1 MNDRRVRL
9 RPKDAAATYVYGDL
23 NQSQP
28 SILTILRSTN
38 GMVWNYTPTI
48 RETRQ
53 VNYESQQPVHTNS
66 GYNNYRNTN
75 NTTLSVQGEF
85 FAGTGAEAMY
95 LLACITF
102 LRSVTLM
109 DFGRQAEKYHN
120 PDFGVLGAPPPILLF
135 SAYGRYMYND
145 IPVVVKSVSFDFA
158 EDVDMIMVPLETQG
172 STSVSAGSA
181 AKGALSSVIKGKA
194 NFQTIQQT
202 AMNSVKSKIA
212 SVNSL
217 NVNVFNSKTSDIN
230 AFYNNIRVNGI
241 QNKENMVYVPQKMT
255 ISVQLEQQ
263 PTPDFMSKKFNL
275 NAYKR
280 GDLLRRGG
288 FI

>member
-28 SILTILRSTN
+28 SILSILRTTN

-66 GYNNYRNTN
+66 GYNNYRNTS
-75 NTTLSVQGEF
+75 NTTLSVSGEF
-85 FAGTGAEAMY
+85 YAGTGAEAMY

-109 DFGRQAEKYHN
+109 DFGRQTAQYHN

-158 EDVDMIMVPLETQG
+158 DDVDMVLVPLTAQG
-172 STSVSAGSA
+172 ANTTANSTANGISSAVKQAS
-181 AKGALSSVIKGKA
+181 
-194 NFQTIQQT
+194 NYQTVNQT
-202 AMNSVKSKIA
+202 AVNSVQSKIA
-212 SVNSL
+212 ASNTL
-217 NVNVFNSKTSDIN
+217 NINVFNSKTADIN

-241 QNKENMVYVPQKMT
+241 QNKENMVYVPQKMSIT
-255 ISVQLEQQ
+255 LQLEQQ
-263 PTPDFMSKKFNL
+263 PTPDYMSKQFNL
-275 NAYKR
+275 NSYKR
-280 GDLLRRGG
+280 GDLLRKGG

>member
-28 SILTILRSTN
+28 SILSILRTTN

-66 GYNNYRNTN
+66 GYNNYRNTS
-75 NTTLSVQGEF
+75 NTTLSVSGEF
-85 FAGTGAEAMY
+85 YAGTGAEAMY

-109 DFGRQAEKYHN
+109 DFGRQTAQYHN

-158 EDVDMIMVPLETQG
+158 DDVDMILVPLTAQG
-172 STSVSAGSA
+172 ANTTANSTANGISTAIKQSSNYQTINQTSVS
-181 AKGALSSVIKGKA
+181 SV
-194 NFQTIQQT
+194 Q
-202 AMNSVKSKIA
+202 SKIA
-212 SVNSL
+212 ASNTL
-217 NVNVFNSKTSDIN
+217 NINVFNSKTADIN
-230 AFYNNIRVNGI
+230 AFYDNIRANGI
-241 QNKENMVYVPQKMT
+241 QNKENMVYVPQKMSIT
-255 ISVQLEQQ
+255 IQLEQQ
-263 PTPDFMSKKFNL
+263 PTPDYMSKQFNL
-275 NAYKR
+275 NSYKR
-280 GDLLRRGG
+280 GDLLRKGG

>member
-28 SILTILRSTN
+28 SILSILRTTN

-66 GYNNYRNTN
+66 GYNNYRNTS
-75 NTTLSVQGEF
+75 NTTLSVSGEF
-85 FAGTGAEAMY
+85 YAGTGSEAMY

-109 DFGRQAEKYHN
+109 DFGRQTAQNHN

-158 EDVDMIMVPLETQG
+158 DDVDMVLVPLTTQG
-172 STSVSAGSA
+172 TNTAGSSTVGGIA
-181 AKGALSSVIKGKA
+181 SDIKKYS
-194 NFQTIQQT
+194 NFETVKQT
-202 AMNSVKSKIA
+202 AVNSVQAKIA
-212 SVNSL
+212 SSNTL
-217 NVNVFNSKTSDIN
+217 NINVFNSKTADIN
-230 AFYNNIRVNGI
+230 AFYNSIRVNGI

-255 ISVQLEQQ
+255 ITLQLEQQ
-263 PTPDFMSKKFNL
+263 PTPDYMSKKFNL
-275 NAYKR
+275 NSYKR
-280 GDLLRRGG
+280 GDLLRKGG

>member
-28 SILTILRSTN
+28 SILSILRTTN

-66 GYNNYRNTN
+66 GYNNYRNTS
-75 NTTLSVQGEF
+75 NTTLSVSGEF
-85 FAGTGAEAMY
+85 YAGTGAEAMY

-109 DFGRQAEKYHN
+109 DFGRQTAQYHN

-158 EDVDMIMVPLETQG
+158 DDVDMVLVPLTAQG
-172 STSVSAGSA
+172 ANTTANTTANGISSAVKQAS
-181 AKGALSSVIKGKA
+181 
-194 NFQTIQQT
+194 NYQTVNQT
-202 AMNSVKSKIA
+202 AVNSVQSKIA
-212 SVNSL
+212 ASNTL
-217 NVNVFNSKTSDIN
+217 NINVFNSKTADIN

-241 QNKENMVYVPQKMT
+241 QNKENMVYVPQKMSIT
-255 ISVQLEQQ
+255 LQLEQQ
-263 PTPDFMSKKFNL
+263 PTPDYMSKQFNL
-275 NAYKR
+275 NSYKR
-280 GDLLRRGG
+280 GDLLRKGG

>member
-28 SILTILRSTN
+28 SILSILRTTN

-66 GYNNYRNTN
+66 GYNNYRNTS
-75 NTTLSVQGEF
+75 NTTLSVSGEF
-85 FAGTGAEAMY
+85 YAGTGSEAMY

-109 DFGRQAEKYHN
+109 DFGRQTAQNHN

-158 EDVDMIMVPLETQG
+158 DDVDMVLVPLTTQG
-172 STSVSAGSA
+172 TNTAASSTPGGIIST
-181 AKGALSSVIKGKA
+181 IKKYS
-194 NFQTIQQT
+194 NFETIKQT
-202 AMNSVKSKIA
+202 AINSVQAKIA
-212 SVNSL
+212 SSNSL
-217 NVNVFNSKTSDIN
+217 NINVFNSKTADIN
-230 AFYNNIRVNGI
+230 AFYNSIRVNGI
-241 QNKENMVYVPQKMT
+241 QNKENMVYVPQKMSIT
-255 ISVQLEQQ
+255 LQLEQQ
-263 PTPDFMSKKFNL
+263 PTPDYMSKQFNL
-275 NAYKR
+275 NSYKR
-280 GDLLRRGG
+280 GDLLRKGG

>member
-1 MNDRRVRL
+1 MLDRRVRL
-9 RPKDAAATYVYGDL
+9 RPKDAAASYVYGDM

-28 SILTILRSTN
+28 SILSILRTTS

-48 RETRQ
+48 RESRQ

-85 FAGTGAEAMY
+85 YAGTGTEAMY

-109 DFGRQAEKYHN
+109 DFGRQADRSSS
-120 PDFGVLGAPPPILLF
+120 PDFAVLGAPPPVLLF

-145 IPVVVKSVSFDFA
+145 IPVIVKSVSFDFSD
-158 EDVDMIMVPLETQG
+158 DVDMVLVPIETQG
-172 STSVSAGSA
+172 SSSTSSNSIISNAKKFSNFETIKQTAINSVS
-181 AKGALSSVIKGKA
+181 
-194 NFQTIQQT
+194 
-202 AMNSVKSKIA
+202 SKIA
-212 SVNSL
+212 SSTSL
-217 NVNVFNSKTSDIN
+217 NLNVFKTSTAEVN
-230 AFYNNIRVNGI
+230 QFYNNIRLNGI
-241 QNKENMVYVPQKMT
+241 NNKENMVYVPQKMS
-255 ISVQLEQQ
+255 ISLQLEQQ
-263 PTPDFMSKKFNL
+263 PTPDYMSKQFNL

-280 GDLLRRGG
+280 GDLLKKGG

>member
-28 SILTILRSTN
+28 SILSILRTTN

-66 GYNNYRNTN
+66 GYNNYRNTS
-75 NTTLSVQGEF
+75 NTTLSVSGEF
-85 FAGTGAEAMY
+85 YAGTGAEAMY

-109 DFGRQAEKYHN
+109 DFGRQTAQYHN

-158 EDVDMIMVPLETQG
+158 DDVDMVLVPLTAQG
-172 STSVSAGSA
+172 ANTTTNTTANGISSAVKQAS
-181 AKGALSSVIKGKA
+181 
-194 NFQTIQQT
+194 NYQTVNQT
-202 AMNSVKSKIA
+202 AVNSVQSKIA
-212 SVNSL
+212 ASNTL
-217 NVNVFNSKTSDIN
+217 NINVFNSKTADIN

-241 QNKENMVYVPQKMT
+241 QNKENMVYVPQKMSIT
-255 ISVQLEQQ
+255 LQLEQQ
-263 PTPDFMSKKFNL
+263 PTPDYMSKQFNL
-275 NAYKR
+275 NSYKR
-280 GDLLRRGG
+280 GDLLRKGG

>member
-23 NQSQP
+23 NRSQP
-28 SILTILRSTN
+28 SILSILRTTN

-48 RETRQ
+48 RESRQ

-85 FAGTGAEAMY
+85 YAGTGSEAMY

-109 DFGRQAEKYHN
+109 DFGRQAEQYHN

-158 EDVDMIMVPLETQG
+158 EDVDMVLVPLTTQG
-172 STSVSAGSA
+172 TTAVSANSTIGGLASN
-181 AKGALSSVIKGKA
+181 IKTYS
-194 NFQTIQQT
+194 NFQTVKQT
-202 AMNSVKSKIA
+202 AINSVQSKISA
-212 SVNSL
+212 SNAL
-217 NVNVFNSKTSDIN
+217 NVNVFNTKTSDIN
-230 AFYNNIRVNGI
+230 AFYNSIRVNGI
-241 QNKENMVYVPQKMT
+241 QNQENMVYVPQKMS
-255 ISVQLEQQ
+255 ISLQLEQQ

-280 GDLLRRGG
+280 GDLLRKGG